1 MVTGK
6 GTLTLRQAGS
16 IDVEYQFGGAY
27 DDTRI
32 GYLVCDTSAID
43 PAAFCDRLLLRCD
56 DGSEVIVA
64 VMHSSD
70 RHLAVVGRVKSKEHA
85 AA

>member
-1 MVTGK
+1 MITGK
-6 GTLTLRQAGS
+6 GTLILRVAGS

-27 DDTRI
+27 DETRT
-32 GYLVCDTSAID
+32 GYLVCDTRAID
-43 PAAFCDRLLLRCD
+43 PAAFCDRLLLSCD

-70 RHLAVVGRVKSKEHA
+70 RHLAVIGRVKSRADA